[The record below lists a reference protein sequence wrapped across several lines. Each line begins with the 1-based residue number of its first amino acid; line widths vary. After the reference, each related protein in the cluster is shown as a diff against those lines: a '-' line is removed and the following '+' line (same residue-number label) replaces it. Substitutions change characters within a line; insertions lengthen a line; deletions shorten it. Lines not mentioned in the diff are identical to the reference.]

1 MTELADERQE
11 ADPGDVLDALYA
23 VILARRD
30 GDPTTSHTAN
40 LYDRGTDHI
49 AKKVGEEA
57 VELVIEAV
65 KGDRERTISE
75 SADLIYHLLVLWA
88 DAGVRPDDVW
98 RALSERRGIS
108 GIAEKAA
115 REERD

>member
-1 MTELADERQE
+1 MTELADQRRDTE
-11 ADPGDVLDALYA
+11 ADDILDALYA
-23 VILARRD
+23 VILARRG
-30 GDPTTSHTAN
+30 GDPTTSHTAK

-49 AKKVGEEA
+49 AKKMGEEA

-65 KGDRERTISE
+65 KGDRARTISE

-98 RALSERRGIS
+98 QALAERRGIS

-115 REERD
+115 RKKRD